1 VRLEPDFVLPDQFL
15 PRGLSTPERRL
26 LLAVLEE
33 AVGTYQRCVA
43 AGDLHLRAILA
54 DVDEW
59 FASDASDLLFSFV
72 GICDALGIEPAYVRA
87 GLSRWA
93 ARHRTAAHHAKAR
106 YRFPF
111 SRVNGTRC
119 HPVARAQSSWRG
131 A

>member
-1 VRLEPDFVLPDQFL
+1 VQLEPDFVLPDQFL
-15 PRGLSTPERRL
+15 PRGLATPERRL

-43 AGDLHLRAILA
+43 ADLHLRAIFA

-59 FASDASDLLFSFV
+59 FASDESDYLFSFI
-72 GICDALGIEPAYVRA
+72 GICDALGIEPAYVRT

-119 HPVARAQSSWRG
+119 HPVAHAQGS
-131 A
+131 